1 MKKILFPLTIILLSY
16 LVSAFSFNKT
26 KKKRHYTIQPNV
38 TYTVSLYEDDADFIP
53 SFANNYIGFKEAVAF
68 KESQGNYFVLNGLG
82 YMGKYQFGK
91 STLATLRITNSEYFL
106 YSPQLQEKAFKAN
119 CRYNKWALKKE
130 IEKYAGS
137 TIKGIKITESGILA
151 AAHLSGAG
159 SVRKFLRHQGKN
171 KKIVDSYGT
180 TIEHYLEKFSG
191 YNLSSLQATKRPRL

>member
-119 CRYNKWALKKE
+119 CRYNKWVLKKE

>member
-1 MKKILFPLTIILLSY
+1 
-16 LVSAFSFNKT
+16 
-26 KKKRHYTIQPNV
+26 
-38 TYTVSLYEDDADFIP
+38 
-53 SFANNYIGFKEAVAF
+53 
-68 KESQGNYFVLNGLG
+68 
-82 YMGKYQFGK
+82 
-91 STLATLRITNSEYFL
+91 LRITNSEYFL

-119 CRYNKWALKKE
+119 CRYNKWVLKKE